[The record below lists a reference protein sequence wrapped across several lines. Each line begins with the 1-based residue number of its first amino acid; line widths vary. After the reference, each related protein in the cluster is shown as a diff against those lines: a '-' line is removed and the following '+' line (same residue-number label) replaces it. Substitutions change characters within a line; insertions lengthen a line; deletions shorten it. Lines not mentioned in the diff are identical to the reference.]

1 MEQKLTRSTGPQ
13 PEAILV
19 VDDEPAVCITLEG
32 VLTREGYRCYSA
44 TDGATALDIMD
55 HHTVDL
61 ALLDLNMPTMTGLEL
76 MHIIHE
82 KWPNTVI
89 MVLTGFGT
97 LDSALTALRHGAH
110 DYLLKPSTPED
121 IKASVRKGLGKRRKA
136 ARRRQLLTRIEASM
150 RELTA
155 PVEDAASPAPQQ
167 ESDHPP
173 QENLLEAGGLVVDL
187 RQHRVMYENSEI
199 ALTPIEYNTLVAL
212 VRARGR
218 VQSYATIVQHTHGY
232 ECSEQEA
239 RTLIKTHISHLRQK
253 ITDHTHKPCPIA
265 NVRGVGY
272 LWSDE

>member
-1 MEQKLTRSTGPQ
+1 MGKHS
-13 PEAILV
+13 I
-19 VDDEPAVCITLEG
+19 
-32 VLTREGYRCYSA
+32 
-44 TDGATALDIMD
+44 
-55 HHTVDL
+55 DL
-61 ALLDLNMPTMTGLEL
+61 ALLDLQMPTMSGLEL
-76 MHIIHE
+76 MHIIHA

-97 LDSALTALRHGAH
+97 LDSALTALRNGAH

-121 IKASVRKGLGKRRKA
+121 IKASVRKGLNKRRKA
-136 ARRRQLLTRIEASM
+136 VRRRQLLTRIEASV

-155 PVEDAASPAPQQ
+155 STEALASPSPQ
-167 ESDHPP
+167 EDRSPP
-173 QENLLEAGGLVVDL
+173 QETQLEASGLLIDL
-187 RQHRVMYENSEI
+187 RQHRVTYQNSEV
-199 ALTPIEYNTLVAL
+199 ALTPIEYSTLVAL

-218 VQSYATIVQHTHGY
+218 VQSYATIVQQTHGY

-272 LWSDE
+272 MWSDEQ